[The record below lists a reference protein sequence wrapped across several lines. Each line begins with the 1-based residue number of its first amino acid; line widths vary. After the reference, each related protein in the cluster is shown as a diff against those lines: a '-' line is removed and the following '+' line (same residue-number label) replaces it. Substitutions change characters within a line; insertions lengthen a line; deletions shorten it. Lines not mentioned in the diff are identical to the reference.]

1 MLLFFKRLAKSN
13 GYIYF
18 FLLNIY
24 NNYNRFISKLKTE
37 IILHSNTCK
46 IQYDIIGKKKQNNY
60 RQGYYHKQTDHS
72 YKRE

>member
-46 IQYDIIGKKKQNNY
+46 IQYDIIGKKNKIIIGKDTIINKLTI
-60 RQGYYHKQTDHS
+60 HIM
-72 YKRE
+72 RE